1 MVFVIGKGGKNIPEA
16 KARDYIYGFT
26 CHNDI
31 TAFTLRIEREW
42 LICVNGEGHQEK
54 VMYPGRYK
62 CFDTF
67 APMGPWLV
75 TVDELSIDDA
85 FNQRMEAYLDD
96 KKMQEGS
103 TDEMLFRVDYMIP
116 YLSRAHTLKAGD
128 LCSCG
133 TVISFNEKEFDNA
146 DLRSY
151 NGKVLESYI
160 EHIGTMK
167 NHIKAI

>member
-1 MVFVIGKGGKNIPEA
+1 MRMN
-16 KARDYIYGFT
+16 
-26 CHNDI
+26 
-31 TAFTLRIEREW
+31 REW
-42 LICVNGEGHQEK
+42 LICVNGEGKQEK

-75 TVDELSIDDA
+75 TVDELPIDKA
-85 FNQRMEAYLDD
+85 FDQTMEAYLDG

-103 TDEMLFRVDYMIP
+103 TNEMLFQVDYMIP
-116 YLSRAHTLKAGD
+116 YLSQAHTLKPGD

-151 NGKVLESYI
+151 DGKVLESYI